1 MERIVVAVK
10 PGADQPW
17 LADAAV
23 SIAQQT
29 GAELAVVSLDGLEME
44 AFSTLPRS
52 ELTEQA
58 QAAADAV
65 AERIRAAGV
74 SATAESR
81 PGPAVRGILT
91 YAEEKEADLIL
102 VGASSRGP
110 VASRFFG
117 SVPMSLVQRS
127 RRPVVFLTHPHSPSA
142 PTPTS

>member
-1 MERIVVAVK
+1 M
-10 PGADQPW
+10 
-17 LADAAV
+17 
-23 SIAQQT
+23 
-29 GAELAVVSLDGLEME
+29 VSLDGLEME

-52 ELTEQA
+52 EL
-58 QAAADAV
+58 D
-65 AERIRAAGV
+65 RARRRPPPTPSPSASARPAS

-81 PGPAVRGILT
+81 PGPVVRGILT

-142 PTPTS
+142 STPTS